1 MKNVIKTHKIKLN
14 SLDFSKELI
23 VLRNKENSIT
33 SLDEVVKLLNDST
46 RKMDD
51 YIATNNGNIK
61 EIVFDYV
68 ANEIKAFT
76 ILNSKYS
83 YKFETIEHYSSF
95 NEKFNKLID
104 YINDYDIFISNF
116 FDEVFDI
123 KLQDIFTGCVCK
135 HILAT
140 NKLDG
145 ATLDFK
151 IDLYNNVY
159 KELVETHASTES
171 IKNIEKF
178 KK

>member
-104 YINDYDIFISNF
+104 YINDYNIFISNF

-123 KLQDIFTGCVCK
+123 KLQDIFTGCLCK
-135 HILAT
+135 HILAAH
-140 NKLDG
+140 KLDG
-145 ATLDFK
+145 ATLESK
-151 IDLYNNVY
+151 IDSYNDVY
-159 KELVETHASTES
+159 KELVETKANTSA
-171 IKNIEKF
+171 IVNIEKF